1 MRSLRGRIVNGLLIS
16 LIAVFLIQ
24 AILVT
29 LAIRQVTENYAS
41 SRLEHE
47 IENLV
52 AIVQFDSNGHPQL
65 NDTRI
70 NQFYERPFSGHYYLV
85 STASGTLASRSLW
98 DWRLDS
104 PLLSPGQQ
112 QRLHLDGPQSQALL
126 MLVHGFSKQGV
137 HFTVTVAEDFSPV
150 NADIRRFQIGF
161 GGLSILFLLTMAV
174 LAAWTVRK
182 GLRPLQHARTELE
195 ALQSGEARTLDE
207 RVPREMQPL
216 VQEINRL
223 LLLTQ
228 QRLERSRKATGNLAH
243 GLKTPL
249 STLVRLSEDP
259 ALTPHV
265 ELRRNLETQVSRMSD
280 LIQRELK
287 VARLA
292 GSGPSGS
299 HFVAAQELPGLIEA
313 LERIYEPRGV
323 RIDLQADP
331 AHRFA
336 GDREDML
343 ELFGILLDNACQWAR
358 TQVRL
363 VIEPDPGL
371 AATIA
376 DDGPGVDE
384 SKYDQLLERGARL
397 DEVGNGH
404 GLGLAI
410 AGDIVRQYGGELE
423 LARSSLLGG
432 LQVTVRLPPQHAR
445 ATQN

>member
-29 LAIRQVTENYAS
+29 LAIRKVTENYAS
-41 SRLEHE
+41 ARLEHE

-52 AIVQFDSNGHPQL
+52 AIVEFDRDGRPQL
-65 NDTRI
+65 NGAQV

-98 DWRLDS
+98 DWRWDAPSL
-104 PLLSPGQQ
+104 PPGKL
-112 QRLHLDGPQSQALL
+112 QRLHLDGPQSQPLL
-126 MLVHGFSKQGV
+126 LLVHGFSKQGV
-137 HFTVTVAEDFSPV
+137 DFTVAVAEDFSSV

-161 GGLSILFLLTMAV
+161 GGISILFLLVMTA
-174 LAAWTVRK
+174 LATWTVRK
-182 GLRPLQHARTELE
+182 GLRPLQRGRTELE
-195 ALQSGEARTLDE
+195 ALQSGEIRTLDE

-249 STLVRLSEDP
+249 STLVRLSDDP
-259 ALTPHV
+259 ALAPHDQ
-265 ELRRNLETQVSRMSD
+265 LRRNLQAQVSRMSD

-287 VARLA
+287 LARLA
-292 GSGPSGS
+292 GSGPSTTY
-299 HFVAAQELPGLIEA
+299 FVAAKELPGLAEA

-323 RIDLQADP
+323 RVDLKVDP

-358 TQVRL
+358 TEVRL
-363 VIEPDPGL
+363 MIEPGPGL
-371 AATIA
+371 TATIA

-384 SKYDQLLERGARL
+384 SKYDQLLERGKRL
-397 DEVGNGH
+397 DEADNGH

-423 LARSSLLGG
+423 LARSSSLGG
-432 LQVTVRLPPQHAR
+432 LQVTVRLPPQSVQPA
-445 ATQN
+445 QN